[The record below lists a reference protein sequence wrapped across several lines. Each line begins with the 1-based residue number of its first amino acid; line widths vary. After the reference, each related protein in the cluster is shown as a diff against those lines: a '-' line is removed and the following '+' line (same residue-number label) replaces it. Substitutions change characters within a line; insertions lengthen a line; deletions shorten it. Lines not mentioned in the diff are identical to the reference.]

1 MESCGGAHY
10 WARKARSVGHE
21 VVILD
26 PRFVKAFRVGQKTDA
41 NMLLQ

>member
-26 PRFVKAFRVGQKTDA
+26 LDLSKHLELARKQ
-41 NMLLQ
+41 MQMMSLQ